1 MSQLSPWSLLWLLTH
16 RANCLNQWGRVG
28 GAWGSFKL
36 ETRQDK
42 GYPKFIQLK
51 GFLFFFL
58 LWRALL
64 SHASTELPSSLS
76 WKHRHPR
83 LLKGQGLGCWLHHKT
98 SESPAFSSHSLP
110 VLTTFTRESGGQE
123 SPRPQL
129 GNKVKGVKVGHFQR
143 KSMGRVWQG
152 QESICK
158 REKHSSKLEQC
169 LSNK

>member
-1 MSQLSPWSLLWLLTH
+1 MGTLLWKELLFLSESAQPMVFALVADKLGQLPEPVRKGERGEGALSWKQGRT
-16 RANCLNQWGRVG
+16 RATPSLSSWK
-28 GAWGSFKL
+28 A
-36 ETRQDK
+36 
-42 GYPKFIQLK
+42 
-51 GFLFFFL
+51 FFFL
-58 LWRALL
+58 WRAFL

-83 LLKGQGLGCWLHHKT
+83 LLEGQGLGCWLHHKT

-152 QESICK
+152 QESVCK
-158 REKHSSKLEQC
+158 RETFQ
-169 LSNK
+169 